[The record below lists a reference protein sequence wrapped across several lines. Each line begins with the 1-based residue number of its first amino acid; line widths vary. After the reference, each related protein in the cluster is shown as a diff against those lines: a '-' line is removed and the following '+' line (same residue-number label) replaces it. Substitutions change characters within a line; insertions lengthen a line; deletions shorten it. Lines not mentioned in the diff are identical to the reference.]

1 MIKLLLAHSVLTVAI
16 GSVILA
22 TLERGS
28 LCKDSALLN
37 HARALI
43 LLGCVYFTIL
53 VSLYGCTRCGDRG
66 VIMGGKMVYPSV
78 SSPFL
83 TLLALVFGA
92 TTMGLYLVTMTGI
105 KDCANLSSSQID
117 KSTLLIV
124 LLGVLPS
131 FVVVLRALFPGYQW
145 VANKLSS
152 MPPK

>member
-53 VSLYGCTRCGDRG
+53 VSLYGCTRCGDGG
-66 VIMGGKMVYPSV
+66 VIMGGKMVYAPV
-78 SSPFL
+78 SSTFL
-83 TLLALVFGA
+83 TLLALVVGI
-92 TTMGLYLVTMTGI
+92 TTMALYLKVMTGI

-131 FVVVLRALFPGYQW
+131 FLIALRGLFPAYQW
-145 VANKLSS
+145 VVSKL
-152 MPPK
+152 PK